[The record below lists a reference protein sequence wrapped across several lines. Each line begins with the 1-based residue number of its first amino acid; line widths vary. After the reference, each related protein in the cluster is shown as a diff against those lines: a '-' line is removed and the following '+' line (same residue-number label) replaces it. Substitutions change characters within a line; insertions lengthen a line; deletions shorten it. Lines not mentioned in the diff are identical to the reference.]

1 MHLRKRQRSR
11 EAEKNKKVKNCIMER
26 PPQQTQMQT
35 TQSPTLAEFGILLK
49 NKGIGST
56 PLGND
61 ADGVEMLELEGKD
74 LVNACH
80 FLKENPEINF
90 DFLVLITSVEIKK
103 GYQSIYTLHSTKTKK
118 SLRLKVTVPKENP
131 MIPTVSHIWS
141 TANWYEREAYDMMG
155 IIYTG
160 HPDLKRILNPENWE
174 GYPLRKDY
182 IPPADS
188 LNGPHPLRETT
199 LAEKTFAKPN

>member
-1 MHLRKRQRSR
+1 MST
-11 EAEKNKKVKNCIMER
+11 E
-26 PPQQTQMQT
+26 QT
-35 TQSPTLAEFGILLK
+35 TLKPPSPSSGEFGIFLK
-49 NKGIGST
+49 NKEIIST

-61 ADGVEMLELEGKD
+61 ADGVEMLELEVKD

-80 FLKENPEINF
+80 LLKETPETSF
-90 DFLVLITSVEIKK
+90 DFLVLIGSADLKK

-118 SLRLKVTVPKENP
+118 SLRIKVTVPKDNP

-141 TANWYEREAYDMMG
+141 GANWYEREAYDMMG

-188 LNGPHPLRETT
+188 LNGPHPLTETEFAERT
-199 LAEKTFAKPN
+199 LSKSH